1 MRRCL
6 LVSISSKATTRHT
19 VHVWSIT
26 LQNHDPLAG
35 LLNSNDGY
43 HDDNDCSN
51 ESDSDNGKYHN
62 HDLDYEDNNI

>member
-1 MRRCL
+1 M
-6 LVSISSKATTRHT
+6 
-19 VHVWSIT
+19 WSIT